1 MEWKFELGDCRIS
14 FHHRALVR
22 EKNEGIWGVIS
33 WTENFLKYNAIFFF
47 TEHLD
52 FMNTVDTS
60 EVTFQQ
66 FRQMEHEYIGYQSLT
81 DVPRALQYT
90 EDPKTYHVCAIL

>member
-1 MEWKFELGDCRIS
+1 MLYSLADKCLNVPAQS
-14 FHHRALVR
+14 
-22 EKNEGIWGVIS
+22 S
-33 WTENFLKYNAIFFF
+33 NAFPIF

-90 EDPKTYHVCAIL
+90 EAPKTFQVCVTLHNCCLLLYLMLLKQCC